1 MNQFPKDIKFK
12 YSWRAYQER
21 VLQELDDHLTDNHLH
36 IIAPPGSGKT
46 VLGLEV
52 AIRLNKPTLIL
63 APTIAIK
70 NQWISRLCELFLQI
84 EHLPDWI
91 SRDIRN
97 PKFLTVSTYQGLHS
111 AISGEE
117 EIEEEPEEEIVQTTE
132 QEKVP
137 DDKEDSVISKLLE
150 QNIGTIVVDEAHHLK
165 NAWWRSLT
173 EVKESLQATIVGL
186 TATPPYDVSYAE
198 WHRYLELNG
207 PVDTEIS
214 VPELVIEGN
223 LCPHQDFI
231 VLSTPT
237 NEETQKIVRYRR
249 RIDSLIEEIKTD
261 TTFISA
267 IENLPIYQAPLDN
280 LEFIYS
286 HIEYYSATLIFLNS
300 LGKVITRTHLEVIGD
315 TNFKIPKFTL
325 EWMETLLSF
334 YIYEGS
340 TFFSDN
346 EEHQEKLKNKLKRA
360 GALERKSI
368 NLVYNQRINKHL
380 KTSIS
385 KLENIQRIV
394 DFEHEQLGDD
404 LRMVILTDYI
414 RKEYLINDSHNSLS
428 LNKIG
433 VMPIFEKIRREND
446 QNLKVGVLT
455 GSLVI
460 IPLTAQN
467 RFQEICNQTKIN
479 TISTKVLPYDSQ
491 YLIIQSSEKLKH
503 DIVRIITQIFEEG
516 YIECLVGTKS
526 LLGEGWDAPSINSL
540 VLASFVGSYVLSN
553 QMRGR
558 AIRTNSNDPKKTSH
572 IWHLACVDLSAS
584 NGGEDLELLKRR
596 FKSFIGVS
604 YDHQP
609 NIENG
614 IDRLKIPSSI
624 QSKRDI
630 ENINKEFFLQA
641 NQRSSLKEKWTLAL
655 EKGTTLIEEIKIPF
669 PTQREY
675 REVKSLYYRKTIRNL
690 VFSLLS
696 GIGTFLLEAL
706 EGMGEFLKSANSTE
720 NLKYYFLVIGILGVL
735 IFGRKTYKTMRL
747 YIKYRDISKDI
758 HGIGLATVDALI
770 KTGAIKTPRT
780 DLEVVSEVL
789 KNGTVFCHLEGGTT
803 YEKSTYIGAMQEIF
817 DTVDNPRYL
826 IIRKGFFLQLFSQK
840 DYHSVPDTIGR
851 KKSFAQFFHRRW
863 NHFVGK
869 SELIYTRS
877 IEGRKILLK
886 SRVNTLASEFNN
898 KSQRVNKWR

>member
-21 VLQELDDHLTDNHLH
+21 VLLELNDHLTDNHLH

-70 NQWISRLCELFLQI
+70 NQWISRLCELFLQT
-84 EHLPDWI
+84 ENFPDWI

-117 EIEEEPEEEIVQTTE
+117 ETEEDPEEEIQAD
-132 QEKVP
+132 EKEKEP
-137 DDKEDSVISKLLE
+137 DSTKESVISKLLE

-173 EVKESLQATIVGL
+173 EVKESLQATVVGL

-223 LCPHQDFI
+223 LCPHQDFV

-237 NEETQKIVRYRR
+237 DEEAQKIVRYRQ

-261 TTFISA
+261 TAFISA
-267 IENLPIYQAPLDN
+267 IENHPIYQVPLNN
-280 LEFIYS
+280 LETIYS
-286 HIEYYSATLIFLNS
+286 NIEYYSAILIFLHS

-315 TNFKIPKFTL
+315 TNFKIPEFTPD
-325 EWMETLLSF
+325 WMEILLSF
-334 YIYEGS
+334 YLYEENS
-340 TFFSDN
+340 FSIQY

-360 GALERKSI
+360 GVLERKSI

-385 KLENIQRIV
+385 KLENIQKVV

-414 RKEYLINDSHNSLS
+414 RKEFLVNEPHNSLV

-433 VMPIFEKIRREND
+433 VMSIFEKIRREND

-460 IPLTAQN
+460 IPVTAQD
-467 RFQEICNQTKIN
+467 RFQEICKQAKIS
-479 TISTKVLPYDSQ
+479 IKSFKSLPYDSQ
-491 YLIIQSSEKLKH
+491 YLIIRSSEKLKH
-503 DIVRIITQIFEEG
+503 DIVRIITQVFEEG
-516 YIECLVGTKS
+516 HIECLVGTKS

-558 AIRTNSNDPKKTSH
+558 AIRTNSNEPKKTSH

-604 YDHQP
+604 YDDQP

-614 IDRLKIPSSI
+614 IDRLKIPSNI
-624 QSKRDI
+624 RSKKDI
-630 ENINKEFFLQA
+630 EKINEAFFLQA
-641 NQRSSLKEKWTLAL
+641 KQRSSLKDKWALAL

-675 REVKSLYYRKTIRNL
+675 RKVKSLYYRKTIRNL
-690 VFSLLS
+690 TFSLLS
-696 GIGTFLLEAL
+696 GLGTFLLEAL
-706 EGMGEFLKSANSTE
+706 EGMGEFLKGTNSTE
-720 NLKYYFLVIGILGVL
+720 NFKYYLLFIGVLGVL

-758 HGIGLATVDALI
+758 QGIGLTMVDALI
-770 KTGAIKTPRT
+770 KIKAIKTHRT
-780 DLEVVSEVL
+780 DLEVVTDVL

-803 YEKSTYIGAMQEIF
+803 YEKSTFIGAMQEVF

-826 IIRKGFFLQLFSQK
+826 IIRKGLFLQLFSQK
-840 DYHSVPDTIGR
+840 DYHSVPDAIGR

-869 SELIYTRS
+869 SELVYTRS
-877 IEGRKILLK
+877 IKGRKILLK
-886 SRVNTLASEFNN
+886 SRVNSLASEFNN
-898 KSQRVNKWR
+898 KTHRVNKWR